1 MEAINDGWGNL
12 ESLNGAWN
20 LDFKN
25 QNYYSFI
32 KLYQQLLTMNRQWL
46 QRFSL
51 AEIFSKLKYNYTKG
65 RPYTLRVPTKR
76 GW

>member
-1 MEAINDGWGNL
+1 MDAINDGWENL

-32 KLYQQLLTMNRQWL
+32 KLYQQLLTMNRQLL
-46 QRFSL
+46 QRFGL
-51 AEIFSKLKYNYTKG
+51 AEILSMLKYSFTRG
-65 RPYTLRVPTKR
+65 RPYTLRV
-76 GW
+76 